1 MKKSLRK
8 KNLSILAKAN
18 DDFLLKI
25 FNQSSLPQSYVW
37 LRKPEI
43 GTVMVQGRIGAV
55 GDQFNLGEITVTRC
69 SLKIKGEIVGHGY
82 SKGRN
87 KEKVKIIALCDALSQ
102 TSKIEQVK
110 KYILEPLRIE
120 ESKNQ
125 KLEKEKAAATKVE
138 FFTMARG
145 DR

>member
-1 MKKSLRK
+1 
-8 KNLSILAKAN
+8 
-18 DDFLLKI
+18 
-25 FNQSSLPQSYVW
+25 
-37 LRKPEI
+37 
-43 GTVMVQGRIGAV
+43 MVQGRMGAV

-69 SLKIKGEIVGHGY
+69 SLKIKGGVVGHGY

-102 TSKIEQVK
+102 TSKVKKVK
-110 KYILEPLRIE
+110 KYILEPLEIE
-120 ESKNQ
+120 ETKN
-125 KLEKEKAAATKVE
+125 KKVEKEKAEATKVD

>member
-1 MKKSLRK
+1 MNNSLRK

-18 DDFLLKI
+18 DDFLVKI
-25 FNQSSLPQSYVW
+25 FNQSSLSESYIW

-43 GTVMVQGRIGAV
+43 GTVMVQGRMGAV

-69 SLKIKGEIVGHGY
+69 SLKIKGGVVGHGY

-102 TSKIEQVK
+102 TSKVKKVK
-110 KYILEPLRIE
+110 KYILEPLEIE
-120 ESKNQ
+120 EKKN
-125 KLEKEKAAATKVE
+125 KKVEKEKAEATKVD